1 MATFAIAYVSSSTGF
16 TLEPEPVLAFSEVA
30 WGSVG
35 VGTGFSFTPVPS
47 SPAGGAVFTSALVQ
61 GGGYVGL
68 DLTPIF
74 TSAFV
79 VQGPNPVAPFPA
91 GEQLSFHWSTG

>member
-1 MATFAIAYVSSSTGF
+1 MAAFAIAYVASSTGV
-16 TLEPEPVLAFSEVA
+16 TLKPEPVLAFSEVA

-47 SPAGGAVFTSALVQ
+47 SPAVGAVFTSALVQ
-61 GGGYVGL
+61 SGESSGL

-74 TSAFV
+74 NSAIV
-79 VQGPNPVAPFPA
+79 VQGPNPIAPFPA